1 MNIAIIGTGNVGLIT
16 GACLAQVGNHV
27 ICYDI
32 DLKKIDSLKEGNI
45 DIYDSG
51 LDKLVLQNL
60 DSNLF
65 FSNNIKKTVES
76 SDIIFLTVGTPM
88 NSDGSTNMDYIYAAA
103 NDLGTYIDSKK
114 LIITKS
120 TIPVG
125 ETHEIKDIIDSK
137 IKGMGKKISFDIANN
152 PEFLKEGRGVDDFM
166 SPDRIIVG
174 VDDKSLEKIFTDLYR
189 PFSINHE
196 KLIFMDIKS
205 SELTKYASNAML
217 ATKISFMNEMSI
229 LAESLGADINNVRR
243 GIGSDSRIGYSYIYP
258 SIGYGGSCFK
268 KDLNSMINFSKKH
281 NFDLNIIKSVEKTNK
296 YQKEYFLNKILQR
309 FNAGKAIKN
318 KVFTIWGLSFKPGTN
333 DVRGAVSIYIINQIL
348 TNGGILNLYDP
359 KAIDDIKEIFK
370 NNKSINY
377 FNDKYKAVD
386 SSDALIL
393 LTEWPEFRSPDFN
406 LLKQKLNNALVFDGR
421 NQYDKFHMKSLGFE
435 YHQIGVENL

>member
-103 NDLGTYIDSKK
+103 NDLGTYIDSNK

-137 IKGMGKKISFDIANN
+137 IKGRGKKVSFDIANN
-152 PEFLKEGRGVDDFM
+152 PEFLKEGKGVHDFM
-166 SPDRIIVG
+166 SPPHR
-174 VDDKSLEKIFTDLYR
+174 LTCY
-189 PFSINHE
+189 
-196 KLIFMDIKS
+196 S
-205 SELTKYASNAML
+205 SS
-217 ATKISFMNEMSI
+217 
-229 LAESLGADINNVRR
+229 RR
-243 GIGSDSRIGYSYIYP
+243 HAIWSRIRTAT
-258 SIGYGGSCFK
+258 
-268 KDLNSMINFSKKH
+268 SK
-281 NFDLNIIKSVEKTNK
+281 II
-296 YQKEYFLNKILQR
+296 
-309 FNAGKAIKN
+309 
-318 KVFTIWGLSFKPGTN
+318 
-333 DVRGAVSIYIINQIL
+333 RGC
-348 TNGGILNLYDP
+348 
-359 KAIDDIKEIFK
+359 
-370 NNKSINY
+370 
-377 FNDKYKAVD
+377 
-386 SSDALIL
+386 
-393 LTEWPEFRSPDFN
+393 
-406 LLKQKLNNALVFDGR
+406 
-421 NQYDKFHMKSLGFE
+421 
-435 YHQIGVENL
+435 